1 MEENKPQHEAHHTV
15 HHTAG
20 TTPVQHT
27 AAHTGAGTGA
37 GDALAIPKF
46 DFTKLDFAGAF
57 AKLIEICKL
66 NKKVIEEVA
75 NDEKFN
81 SISLVFLAIGAA
93 AGPLFFLIFGISFGN
108 YVLRPDTVRGVIN
121 IILSPAISAAGL
133 FALTYVAVNLFKG
146 QGTFG
151 KALRVLGLT
160 SGVSAILAL
169 GYVVPG
175 LMSLLSLVVGIWMLV
190 VGYVC
195 LKEVF
200 KMDNTNTV
208 LSLIVTVVV
217 LGVLT
222 AILAQLGIGAGI
234 RM

>member
-1 MEENKPQHEAHHTV
+1 MEENKPQHEAHHTAEHAPV
-15 HHTAG
+15 HHTVANALG
-20 TTPVQHT
+20 
-27 AAHTGAGTGA
+27 

-57 AKLIEICKL
+57 GKLIEICKL
-66 NKKVIEEVA
+66 NKKVINEVA

-81 SISLVFLAIGAA
+81 SISLVFLVIGAA
-93 AGPLFFLIFGISFGN
+93 AGPLFFLIFGISFQGG
-108 YVLRPDTVRGVIN
+108 YVLRPDTLRGILN

-146 QGTFG
+146 QGTFA

-169 GYVVPG
+169 GYLVPS
-175 LMSLLSLVVGIWMLV
+175 LMSILGLVVGIWMLV

-200 KMDNTNTV
+200 KMDDTNTV
-208 LSLIVTVVV
+208 
-217 LGVLT
+217 
-222 AILAQLGIGAGI
+222 
-234 RM
+234 